1 MRTTTLNKIIKEF
14 EELSSED
21 KEYVAD
27 LFKKQLIE
35 LKREEISERAKMALR
50 NLEKGKVKKGTVK
63 DLYKDLEND

>member
-21 KEYVAD
+21 KEYVAE

-35 LKREEISERAKMALR
+35 LKREEIAERAKTALR
-50 NLEKGKVKKGTVK
+50 NLEKGKAKKGTVK